1 MEIDKALGSALKQA
15 RMHVGRS
22 QESIEGVSRT
32 YVSVLELGKKSVRV
46 EKLDAIARS
55 LKIHPLTVLALTYA
69 DLEASNIDELLSK
82 VKKEVIDIRA
92 GSDAGKKYGYLKE

>member
-1 MEIDKALGSALKQA
+1 MY
-15 RMHVGRS
+15 VGRS

-32 YVSVLELGKKSVRV
+32 YISVLELGKKSARV
-46 EKLDAIARS
+46 EKVDAIARS

-82 VKKEVIDIRA
+82 VKTELIDIRA
-92 GSDAGKKYGYLKE
+92 NSDAGKKYGCLKE